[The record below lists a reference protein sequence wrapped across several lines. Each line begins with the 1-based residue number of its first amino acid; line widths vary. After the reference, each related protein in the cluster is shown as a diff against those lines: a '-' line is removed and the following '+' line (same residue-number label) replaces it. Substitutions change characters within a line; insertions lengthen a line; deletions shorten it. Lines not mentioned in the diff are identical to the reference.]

1 MTISTRL
8 RWSLFAVLCLA
19 GVFNAMDRPIIA
31 ILKPDMMADFGW
43 TESDF
48 GDLAAVT
55 QFSAA
60 FAFLFTGWLV
70 DRLGVN
76 RSMHVGAA
84 AWSFAAIAHG
94 WATTTV
100 QVVAARVGLGATEA
114 VQTPL
119 TIKTVASIFE
129 PDRRSFALGIATF
142 LASMGTIAMPFIIP
156 GLSEAFGW
164 RGALVFGGIGGLLS
178 LLAWIILARGVNF
191 AIASKDETP
200 AITTRDDGTTIPA
213 EDAIAVFTQ
222 PAHRSGIAK
231 GLIDWLGGL
240 IAFFDD
246 RKLWGIVIA
255 KALSDMTWWFI
266 NFWLAD
272 YYRKEFGLS
281 TLELAIPLAIAF
293 AGSGLGALLAGWGSS
308 KLLAMGWSV
317 NRVRKTMM
325 LTSALIVLPLPLVL
339 QLDSFWPVAVMMGIV
354 MAGHQGFSLSIFATI
369 TDVVPN
375 AKVARVTAFGAFMG
389 NMGGVAISL
398 IVGRVLD
405 AGFGYMP
412 IFLFAAISYLLAFS
426 WFQLMLPRIERNE
439 GAMGSVAS

>member
-142 LASMGTIAMPFIIP
+142 LASIGTIAMPFIIP

-178 LLAWIILARGVNF
+178 LVAWVILARGVNF
-191 AIASKDETP
+191 AVEVP
-200 AITTRDDGTTIPA
+200 ADAVTRSDVD
-213 EDAIAVFTQ
+213 
-222 PAHRSGIAK
+222 H
-231 GLIDWLGGL
+231 GGYGPIL
-240 IAFFDD
+240 AN
-246 RKLWGIVIA
+246 RRTWGIVIA

-281 TLELAIPLAIAF
+281 TLELAVPLAIAF

-317 NRVRKTMM
+317 NRVRKTVM

-412 IFLFAAISYLLAFS
+412 IFLFAAISYLLAFG

-439 GAMGSVAS
+439 GALGSVAS

>member
-178 LLAWIILARGVNF
+178 LVAWVILARGVNF
-191 AIASKDETP
+191 AVEVPADAET
-200 AITTRDDGTTIPA
+200 
-213 EDAIAVFTQ
+213 
-222 PAHRSGIAK
+222 RS
-231 GLIDWLGGL
+231 DVDHGGYGPIL
-240 IAFFDD
+240 AN
-246 RKLWGIVIA
+246 RRTWGIVIA

-317 NRVRKTMM
+317 NRVRKTVM

-339 QLDSFWPVAVMMGIV
+339 QLDSFWPVAVMMGVV

-439 GAMGSVAS
+439 GALGSVAS